1 MTLKGMVR
9 KLGYRVETANNGEE
23 AVQQCRQLMFDMVL
37 MDCQMPIMDGFEAAR
52 QIRALDNDNAQVP
65 IIAVTANAMSQDRE
79 NCLAAGMND
88 YLKKP
93 VSKAQLQACMAPYLA
108 PSSQAAV

>member
-1 MTLKGMVR
+1 
-9 KLGYRVETANNGEE
+9 
-23 AVQQCRQLMFDMVL
+23 
-37 MDCQMPIMDGFEAAR
+37 MDGFEATRA
-52 QIRALDNDNAQVP
+52 IRALTNSNAQAP

-93 VSKAQLQACMAPYLA
+93 VYKAALA
-108 PSSQAAV
+108 ERIQYWLDRSAAVA